1 MPPFD
6 QIKAILLA
14 WYQWHRARRIAAET
28 QPIRAR
34 LMEVEVELAAARR
47 LHRPVRDLER
57 QRRRLKNLQL
67 NKELGL

>member
-1 MPPFD
+1 MPPLD
-6 QIKAILLA
+6 QIRTWLIA
-14 WYQWHRARRIAAET
+14 WYQWHRARRIATET

-34 LMEVEVELAAARR
+34 LLEVEVELAAARR

-67 NKELGL
+67 KKELGL